1 VANASSSHYA
11 LTVMTVVAV
20 IFTPLVL
27 AYQGWSYYVFRA
39 RIKGPAA
46 DTPPPTA
53 SSPVSIALEGDGPQ
67 S

>member
-1 VANASSSHYA
+1 
-11 LTVMTVVAV
+11 VMTVVAV